1 MKNFLTI
8 SLFLLLFAQTAAFA
22 DVRTPV
28 ELVRISDGDTVVARI
43 DKNEFKIRLIGIDCY
58 ETAKIN
64 RAYKQAYQN
73 NLSIEEVVTK
83 GLDSK
88 RYLEELYAQNKNS
101 KTAIE
106 FKGLDIY
113 NRVLGVLDFD
123 KLNVNKNLKLHGGC
137 MMY

>member
-1 MKNFLTI
+1 MYNKIIITI
-8 SLFLLLFAQTAAFA
+8 ISCIWGLMVWA
-22 DVRTPV
+22 DVRIPV

-113 NRVLGVLDFD
+113 NRVLGVLYFD
-123 KLNVNKNLKLHGGC
+123 KLNVNENLKLHGGC

>member
-1 MKNFLTI
+1 MKNFLKI
-8 SLFLLLFAQTAAFA
+8 SLFLLVFSQATFA

-73 NLSIEEVVTK
+73 NLSIDEVVNK
-83 GLDSK
+83 GLNSK

-101 KTAIE
+101 KTSIE

-113 NRVLGVLDFD
+113 NRVLGVLYFD
-123 KLNVNKNLKLHGGC
+123 KLNVNENLKLHGGC

>member
-1 MKNFLTI
+1 MKNIFR
-8 SLFLLLFAQTAAFA
+8 LLLILLVFSQATFA

-73 NLSIEEVVTK
+73 NLSIDEVVNK
-83 GLDSK
+83 GLNSK

-101 KTAIE
+101 KTSIE

-113 NRVLGVLDFD
+113 NRVLGVLYFD
-123 KLNVNKNLKLHGGC
+123 KLNVNENLKLHGGC

>member
-1 MKNFLTI
+1 MHNKLIITIISCIWGLTVW
-8 SLFLLLFAQTAAFA
+8 A

-73 NLSIEEVVTK
+73 NLSIDEVVDK
-83 GLDSK
+83 GLNSK

-101 KTAIE
+101 KTSIE

-113 NRVLGVLDFD
+113 NRVLGVLYFD
-123 KLNVNKNLKLHGGC
+123 KLNVNENLKLHGGC

>member
-1 MKNFLTI
+1 MKNIFR
-8 SLFLLLFAQTAAFA
+8 LLLILLVFSQATFA

-73 NLSIEEVVTK
+73 NLSIDEVVDK
-83 GLDSK
+83 GLNSK

-101 KTAIE
+101 KTSIE

-113 NRVLGVLDFD
+113 NRVLGVLYFD
-123 KLNVNKNLKLHGGC
+123 KLNVNENLKLHGGC

>member
-1 MKNFLTI
+1 MHNKLIITIISCIWGLTVW
-8 SLFLLLFAQTAAFA
+8 A

-73 NLSIEEVVTK
+73 NLSIDEVVNK
-83 GLDSK
+83 GLNSK

-101 KTAIE
+101 KTTIE

-113 NRVLGVLDFD
+113 NRVLGVLYFD
-123 KLNVNKNLKLHGGC
+123 KLNVNENLKLHGGC

>member
-1 MKNFLTI
+1 MHNKLIITIISCIWGLTVW
-8 SLFLLLFAQTAAFA
+8 A

-73 NLSIEEVVTK
+73 NLSIDEVVNK
-83 GLDSK
+83 GLNSK

-101 KTAIE
+101 KTSIE

-113 NRVLGVLDFD
+113 NRVLGVLYFD
-123 KLNVNKNLKLHGGC
+123 KLNVNENLKLHGGC

>member
-1 MKNFLTI
+1 MKNIFR
-8 SLFLLLFAQTAAFA
+8 LLLILLVFSQATFA

-73 NLSIEEVVTK
+73 NLSIDEVVDK
-83 GLDSK
+83 GLNSK

-101 KTAIE
+101 KTSIE

-113 NRVLGVLDFD
+113 NRVLGVLFFD
-123 KLNVNKNLKLHGGC
+123 KLNVNENLKLHGGC

>member
-1 MKNFLTI
+1 MKNIFR
-8 SLFLLLFAQTAAFA
+8 LLLILLVFSQATFA

-73 NLSIEEVVTK
+73 NLSIDEVVNK
-83 GLDSK
+83 GLNSK

-101 KTAIE
+101 KTTIE

-113 NRVLGVLDFD
+113 NRVLGVLYFD
-123 KLNVNKNLKLHGGC
+123 KLNVNENLKLHGGC